1 MHDVRDRALRQSR
14 SRVASTREN
23 YPGDPPSRGIL
34 GVIVGSQGD
43 LSRLVRDAGFTLRRV
58 PTLLDAVAL
67 LSSLPPE
74 AGLDRIV
81 LLSQGSASAQSLQ
94 DFIEALRH
102 VDRTLSVAHIG
113 PCEPQIRELV
123 DGVVSTVM
131 EPEEIRAIID
141 GRERCLPEMPVQVL
155 TSTPMRRS
163 RAGDI
168 ADALLVRKLM
178 LGEDLLEPAVELLRG
193 REPAAQ
199 YRHAAEPPT
208 SGVLRA
214 EVRCEMDTVGFIEAP
229 GGFDAGVL
237 NAHAAWLSAWLTLEA
252 RYREQR
258 IEALT
263 DPLTGAWNRR
273 YFERYLSMAIEQAK
287 QARLTVTVLV
297 FDIDEFKQYNDA
309 FGHAAGD
316 EILRETVRMLRSVI
330 RPSDRVCRIGG
341 DEFAVI
347 FYEPRG
353 PRVPTSKPPESIY
366 RLAKRFQSQISGH
379 RFPKLGREAPG
390 TLTISGGLATYP
402 WDGQDPRT
410 LLDRADELAIHSK
423 KAGKN
428 VITLGPGA
436 LRECVDPLDE

>member
-1 MHDVRDRALRQSR
+1 M
-14 SRVASTREN
+14 ASTREN
-23 YPGDPPSRGIL
+23 NPGDPRSRGIL
-34 GVIVGSQGD
+34 AVIVGRQGD
-43 LSRLVRDAGFTLRRV
+43 LSRLVRDAALTLRRV
-58 PTLLDAVAL
+58 STLLDALAL
-67 LSSLPPE
+67 VSSLPPE
-74 AGLDRIV
+74 AGPERIV
-81 LLSQGSASAQSLQ
+81 LLSQGSASAQTLQ
-94 DFIEALRH
+94 DFIEALGH
-102 VDRTLSVAHIG
+102 VDRTVSVAHIG
-113 PCEPQIRELV
+113 PCEPQMRDLV

-141 GRERCLPEMPVQVL
+141 GRERLLPELPVQVL
-155 TSTPMRRS
+155 TSTPVRRA
-163 RAGDI
+163 RTADVGD
-168 ADALLVRKLM
+168 AALVDKLM
-178 LGEDLLEPAVELLRG
+178 LGEDLLEAGVELLRS
-193 REPAAQ
+193 REPAAR
-199 YRHAAEPPT
+199 YRGAAEPPT
-208 SGVLRA
+208 AGAVRA
-214 EVRCEMDTVGFIEAP
+214 EVRREQDVIGALEAP
-229 GGFDAGVL
+229 GGFDIGAL
-237 NAHAAWLSAWLTLEA
+237 NSHAVWLSGWVTLES

-273 YFERYLSMAIEQAK
+273 YFERYLAMAIEQAK

-353 PRVPTSKPPESIY
+353 PRVPASKPPESIY

-410 LLDRADELAIHSK
+410 LLERADDLAMQSK

-436 LRECVDPLDE
+436 LRACLDPLDE

>member
-1 MHDVRDRALRQSR
+1 M
-14 SRVASTREN
+14 ASTREN
-23 YPGDPPSRGIL
+23 NPGDPRSRGIL
-34 GVIVGSQGD
+34 AVIVGPQGD
-43 LSRLVRDAGFTLRRV
+43 LSRLVRDAAFTLRRV

-67 LSSLPPE
+67 LASLPPE
-74 AGLDRIV
+74 AGLERIV
-81 LLSQGSASAQSLQ
+81 LISQGSATAQTLQ

-102 VDRTLSVAHIG
+102 VDRTVSVAHIG
-113 PCEPQIRELV
+113 PCEPQMRGLV
-123 DGVVSTVM
+123 DGVVSSVM
-131 EPEEIRAIID
+131 EPEEVRSIID
-141 GRERCLPEMPVQVL
+141 GRERLVPDLPVQVL
-155 TSTPMRRS
+155 TSTPARRA
-163 RAGDI
+163 RNADIGD
-168 ADALLVRKLM
+168 AALVHKLM
-178 LGEDLLEPAVELLRG
+178 LGEDVLEAAVDLLLS
-193 REPAAQ
+193 REAAAR
-199 YRHAAEPPT
+199 YRDADEPPT
-208 SGVLRA
+208 AGAVRA
-214 EVRCEMDTVGFIEAP
+214 EVRREHDVVGVLEAP
-229 GGFDAGVL
+229 GSFDAGVL
-237 NAHAAWLSAWLTLEA
+237 GAHAAWLSAWLTLES

-273 YFERYLSMAIEQAK
+273 YFERYLAMAIEQAK

-297 FDIDEFKQYNDA
+297 FDIDEFKRYNDA

-353 PRVPTSKPPESIY
+353 PRVPASKPPESIY

-379 RFPKLGREAPG
+379 RFPKLGRDAPG

-410 LLDRADELAIHSK
+410 LLERADELAIQSK